1 MPEAGSVSEWIERL
15 RGGDPHAATP
25 LWNRFHT
32 GLLQI
37 ARRRL
42 GRTPQRV
49 ADEED
54 LVALTFESFFARI
67 ERGQFPDVRCR
78 ADLWALL
85 VTITHRKAV
94 NCVRQHFAIK
104 RGGGRVYN
112 ESTCALPVHSGD
124 DGLLASVDSGTPAPE
139 RLVSLRELFTRLDG
153 DMQRIVALKLDG
165 CTNEQVAQR
174 MNRSLATIERRLRL
188 LRDEW
193 TQELLG

>member
-1 MPEAGSVSEWIERL
+1 MPEAGSVSEWIENL
-15 RGGDPHAATP
+15 RSGDSHAATR
-25 LWNRFHT
+25 LWNRFHA
-32 GLLQI
+32 GLLKV

-42 GRTPQRV
+42 GRVSRHV

-54 LVALTFESFFARI
+54 LVALAFESFFERI
-67 ERGQFPDVRCR
+67 ERGQFPDVQCR

-94 NCVRQHFAIK
+94 NCVRRHFSVK
-104 RGGGRVYN
+104 RGGGRVYC
-112 ESTCALPVHSGD
+112 ESTSNVRVLACD
-124 DGLLASVDSGTPAPE
+124 EGLLAGIDSGTPAPE

-153 DMQRIVALKLDG
+153 DMQRIVALRLDG
-165 CTNEQVAQR
+165 CTNEQIAQR
-174 MNRSLATIERRLRL
+174 LNRSLATIERRLRL